1 MPPESAATLGQF
13 FDAWDLFRD
22 PALAGV
28 LAGALLGF
36 LGVFVV
42 ARRMV
47 FLSAA
52 LSQAAG
58 LGVAV
63 AFWAQIHLGLSGTW
77 LGPTL
82 GSTTATALA
91 ALALVGGN
99 RGARWRP
106 DGRLGWVYLM
116 GAAGTLALGTRIVQ
130 EVQDIETILFGS
142 AVAVAPGDL
151 QQLVW
156 VAGGLLGLQLVG
168 VRGFAQVAVD
178 EDGAKVRG
186 LPTGLLGLLLVAS
199 LALAVSVTTRI
210 LGALPVFAFTV
221 LPAMAALRV
230 APNLVTA
237 AWLAAILGGAA
248 GFLGYLA
255 AFLYTLPVGAAQALV
270 AGAEVVVAGLV
281 GLGLDAWHVRA
292 VHRHAHIHGPGC
304 GHLTVQHGDH
314 VDYLHN
320 GHLDHQG
327 RDGQHEGEHDHPH
340 SH

>member
-1 MPPESAATLGQF
+1 MPPETPAGLGQF
-13 FDAWDLFRD
+13 FDAWELFRD

-28 LAGALLGF
+28 VAGALLGF

-58 LGVAV
+58 LGVAA

-77 LGPTL
+77 LGPTV
-82 GSTTATALA
+82 GSTVATGLA
-91 ALALVGGN
+91 ALYLVGGT

-142 AVAVAPGDL
+142 AVAVAPADL
-151 QQLVW
+151 HQLLV
-156 VAGGLLGLQLVG
+156 VASVLLALQLVG
-168 VRGFAQVAVD
+168 LRGFAQVAVD
-178 EDGAKVRG
+178 EDGARVRG

-230 APNLVTA
+230 APNLATA
-237 AWLAAILGGAA
+237 AWLAAVLGGAA

-255 AFLYTLPVGAAQALV
+255 AFLFTLPVGAAQALV
-270 AGAEVVVAGLV
+270 AGAEVLLTALV
-281 GLGLDAWHVRA
+281 GLALDAWHVRA

-304 GHLTVQHGDH
+304 GHLAVQHGDH
-314 VDYLHN
+314 VDYLHD

-327 RDGQHEGEHDHPH
+327 RDGHHAGEHDPPH
-340 SH
+340 HH